1 MGNTQRESVDSNS
14 AITSIL
20 SRCGLLGFPAVAGYL
35 YCCDLFVSREIKMR
49 RRDFLMAA
57 AVGSLLP
64 QTIARGQDAWPQRN
78 ITIVVPFLAGGS
90 ADLVARLF
98 ANHFQ
103 AKYQVS
109 VVVENKGGAGG
120 GIGTGIVAKAPPD
133 GYTLL
138 LGTVSTHTINPA
150 LYSRL
155 QYDPERDFAPI
166 SPLVRFPNLLV
177 VRNQLPV
184 KSVQELIAFA
194 KANDGKLNYG
204 SSGNG
209 TSSHLCAVM
218 FLRAIGTTMTHIPFR
233 ASSDEMAAMI
243 GGQIDLAID
252 SMTTIWPLAQGG
264 EVRALG
270 VSTASRVAA
279 APDLP
284 AIAETLPGFEA
295 TGWQGL
301 FAPAGTPPSI
311 IEMLADEVNR
321 IFLLPD
327 VVSSLRKVGGD
338 PLPMRPN
345 DFAQFVRSERLKWG
359 EVVKSSG
366 IRID

>member
-1 MGNTQRESVDSNS
+1 
-14 AITSIL
+14 
-20 SRCGLLGFPAVAGYL
+20 
-35 YCCDLFVSREIKMR
+35 MR
-49 RRDFLMAA
+49 RRDFLMTA
-57 AVGSLLP
+57 AVASLLP
-64 QTIARGQDAWPQRN
+64 QTSARGQDAWQQRN
-78 ITIVVPFLAGGS
+78 ITIVVPFMAGGS

-98 ANHFQ
+98 AQHFQ
-103 AKYQVS
+103 AKHNIS

-120 GIGTGIVAKAPPD
+120 SIGTGIVAKAPPD

-138 LGTVSTHTINPA
+138 LGTVSTQTISPA

-155 QYDPERDFAPI
+155 QYDPERDLAPI

-177 VRNQLPV
+177 VRNQLPS
-184 KSVQELIAFA
+184 KSVHDLIVYA

-209 TSSHLCAVM
+209 TLSHLCAVM
-218 FLRAIGTTMTHIPFR
+218 FMRAIGVTMTHVPFR
-233 ASSDEMAAMI
+233 ASSDEMVAMI

-252 SMTTIWPLAQGG
+252 SMTTIWPLAQNG

-270 VSTASRVAA
+270 VTTAGRVAS

-284 AIAETLPGFEA
+284 TIGESLPGFEA
-295 TGWQGL
+295 TSWQGL
-301 FAPAGTPPSI
+301 FAPAGTPQPI
-311 IEMLADEVNR
+311 IEKLADEANR

-327 VVSSLRKVGGD
+327 VVNSLRKVGGD
-338 PLPMRPN
+338 PLPMRPSN
-345 DFAQFVRSERLKWG
+345 FAQFVRSERLKWA

-366 IRID
+366 VRID

>member
-1 MGNTQRESVDSNS
+1 
-14 AITSIL
+14 
-20 SRCGLLGFPAVAGYL
+20 
-35 YCCDLFVSREIKMR
+35 
-49 RRDFLMAA
+49 
-57 AVGSLLP
+57 
-64 QTIARGQDAWPQRN
+64 
-78 ITIVVPFLAGGS
+78 
-90 ADLVARLF
+90 LV
-98 ANHFQ
+98 
-103 AKYQVS
+103 
-109 VVVENKGGAGG
+109 
-120 GIGTGIVAKAPPD
+120 
-133 GYTLL
+133 
-138 LGTVSTHTINPA
+138 LGTVSTQTINPA
-150 LYSRL
+150 LYSKL
-155 QYDPERDFAPI
+155 QYDPERDFVPI

-184 KSVQELIAFA
+184 KSVHELIAYA

-218 FLRAIGTTMTHIPFR
+218 FMRAIGATMTHIPFR
-233 ASSDEMAAMI
+233 ASSDEMTAMI

-252 SMTTIWPLAQGG
+252 SMTTIWPLAQSG

-270 VSTASRVAA
+270 VTTADRVAA

-284 AIAETLPGFEA
+284 TIGESLPGFEA

-301 FAPAGTPPSI
+301 FAPAGTPPSV
-311 IEMLADEVNR
+311 IETLADEVNR

>member
-1 MGNTQRESVDSNS
+1 
-14 AITSIL
+14 
-20 SRCGLLGFPAVAGYL
+20 
-35 YCCDLFVSREIKMR
+35 MR

-78 ITIVVPFLAGGS
+78 ITIMVPFLAGGS

-120 GIGTGIVAKAPPD
+120 SIGTGIVAKAPPD

-138 LGTVSTHTINPA
+138 LGTVSTQTINPA

-184 KSVQELIAFA
+184 KSVQELIAYA

-218 FLRAIGTTMTHIPFR
+218 FLRTIGATMTHIPFR

-270 VSTASRVAA
+270 VTTAKRVAA

-284 AIAETLPGFEA
+284 TIGETLPGFEA

-301 FAPAGTPPSI
+301 FAPAGTPKPI
-311 IEMLADEVNR
+311 IEKLAEEVNR

-327 VVSSLRKVGGD
+327 VVNSLRKVGGD
-338 PLPMRPN
+338 PQPMRPSE
-345 DFAQFVRSERLKWG
+345 FAQFIRTERVKWA

-366 IRID
+366 VRID

>member
-1 MGNTQRESVDSNS
+1 
-14 AITSIL
+14 
-20 SRCGLLGFPAVAGYL
+20 
-35 YCCDLFVSREIKMR
+35 MR

-78 ITIVVPFLAGGS
+78 ITIMVPFLAGGS

-120 GIGTGIVAKAPPD
+120 SIGTGIVAKAPPD

-138 LGTVSTHTINPA
+138 LGTVSTQTINPA

-184 KSVQELIAFA
+184 KSVQELIAYA

-218 FLRAIGTTMTHIPFR
+218 FLRTIGATMTHIPFR

-270 VSTASRVAA
+270 VTTAKRVAA

-284 AIAETLPGFEA
+284 TIGETLPGFEA

-301 FAPAGTPPSI
+301 FAPAGTPKPI
-311 IEMLADEVNR
+311 IEKLAEEVNR

-327 VVSSLRKVGGD
+327 VVNSLRKVGGD
-338 PLPMRPN
+338 PQPMRPS
-345 DFAQFVRSERLKWG
+345 DFAQFIRTERVKWA

-366 IRID
+366 VRID